1 MMYTL
6 IMPSGRRMKFYILS
20 VAEMYQQ
27 INGGILLTGDGRPQ
41 LKLVDRRA
49 A

>member
-1 MMYTL
+1 MQYTVIL
-6 IMPSGRRMKFYILS
+6 PSGERMQFYIRS

-27 INGGILLTGDGRPQ
+27 ITGGRLVAPPQ